1 MKRLRLEQGFY
12 ILLAATV
19 MFLAAAAVLSWQDI
33 VPVNGESCRYITED
47 WTYSAPDGETR
58 QLTLPARIAAEPYG
72 TDRITHR
79 LTAEDLAE
87 GTTLRVRSS
96 QQSLRV
102 LLEGEEIYRFG
113 DELPLAFLHSP
124 GCSYH
129 FLRLEESAAGKQL
142 TLEFSSS
149 YPHYAGYFNEVAAG
163 TKNALF
169 FDIFERE
176 WFKVLICGAIGL
188 IGLGLICSYIF
199 FRRRQVQIT
208 KSALYLGISAM
219 GIGLWSLTETR
230 LFEFMLPNPTLVYLL
245 TFLSLMLIPYPMLLF
260 IQANYAVLSEKNCRR
275 LGLLLL
281 AAAALTLLLQ
291 LTGTMDLME
300 TLPLSHMAVGVV
312 CLVFAAALIKDC
324 RRRRQLTML
333 AKGLI
338 LLMVCVII
346 DMVRFYGGGLYHDS
360 AAAMRVGML
369 IFMAIL
375 GYDVV
380 DRMYRLMEQAM
391 ESKAL
396 ERLAYLD
403 ALTGCRNRMAF
414 ERQMNEIESHWER
427 YPQVEV
433 VMFDLN
439 DFKYFNDHYGH
450 QAGDQVLM
458 VAAQCLTQAFADCG
472 TCYRIGGDEFMIIA
486 PEGID
491 RFQERS
497 AQLERLLSQ
506 MGQPY
511 PIRLSC
517 GRAGFAA
524 DAAHDIWAIYQL
536 ADERMYEHKQQAKA
550 GRFSDDDHKR
560 R

>member
-1 MKRLRLEQGFY
+1 MIRLRLEQGFY
-12 ILLAATV
+12 LL
-19 MFLAAAAVLSWQDI
+19 LAAAAVFLLVCTGLAWQDTM
-33 VPVNGESCRYITED
+33 PVNDENCRYIAED
-47 WTYSAPDGETR
+47 WMYITPEGEPQ
-58 QLTLPARIAAEPYG
+58 QLTLPVRITAEPYG
-72 TDRITHR
+72 TDCITHR

-96 QQSLRV
+96 QQTLRV
-102 LLEGEEIYRFG
+102 LLEGEEIYQYG
-113 DELPLAFLHSP
+113 EKLPLAFLHSP

-129 FLRLEESAAGKQL
+129 FIRLGEDAVGKQL
-142 TLEFSSS
+142 TLSFSSS

-188 IGLGLICSYIF
+188 IGLGLIGSYIF

-208 KSALYLGISAM
+208 KSALYLGISAIA
-219 GIGLWSLTETR
+219 IGLWSLTETR

-260 IQANYAVLSEKNCRR
+260 IEANYAVLSEKNGRR

-281 AAAALTLLLQ
+281 AAAAVTLILQ
-291 LTGTMDLME
+291 LTGTKDLME
-300 TLPLSHMAVGVV
+300 TLPLSHLAVGMV

-324 RRRRQLTML
+324 QRRWQLTML

-338 LLMVCVII
+338 LLLVCVII
-346 DMVRFYGGGLYHDS
+346 DMIRFYGGGLYHDS

-380 DRMYRLMEQAM
+380 DRMYKIMERAM

-396 ERLAYLD
+396 ERLAYMD
-403 ALTGCRNRMAF
+403 ALTGCSNRMAF
-414 ERQMNEIESHWER
+414 EQRVSEIESQASR
-427 YPQVEV
+427 YPQLEV

-439 DFKYFNDHYGH
+439 DFKFFNDHYGH
-450 QAGDQVLM
+450 QAGDQVLRLA
-458 VAAQCLTQAFADCG
+458 VQSIERAFANCG
-472 TCYRIGGDEFMIIA
+472 MCYRIGGDEFMIIA

-491 RFQERS
+491 RFPERVTQLQTLLHQED
-497 AQLERLLSQ
+497 
-506 MGQPY
+506 QPY
-511 PIRLSC
+511 QIKLSC
-517 GRAGFAA
+517 GRAGFRT
-524 DAAHDIWAIYQL
+524 DHTQNIWEIYRL
-536 ADERMYEHKQQAKA
+536 ADQRMYEHKQQVKTDLHAA
-550 GRFSDDDHKR
+550 QETKR